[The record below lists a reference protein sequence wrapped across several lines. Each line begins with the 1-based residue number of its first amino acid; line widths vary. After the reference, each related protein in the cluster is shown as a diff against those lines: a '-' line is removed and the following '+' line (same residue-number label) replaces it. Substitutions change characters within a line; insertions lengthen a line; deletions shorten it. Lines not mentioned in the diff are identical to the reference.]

1 MGDRRL
7 LPPDQLEVSPRALRH
22 HSAVVFLFALIGLIL
37 PEVNGP
43 LPVALEGA
51 ISATALTRV
60 IFPVHLDA
68 SDLLHAAFTVTFLS
82 G

>member
-1 MGDRRL
+1 
-7 LPPDQLEVSPRALRH
+7 
-22 HSAVVFLFALIGLIL
+22 
-37 PEVNGP
+37 